1 MKYLELCS
9 RIKTKI
15 LQLTVVE
22 ASDSSST
29 SICKWAAM
37 RECKRH
43 HKELVTFQLRTKKI
57 LMLQEQI
64 QKSLLEVYSDQ
75 RQKLEV
81 WVFQPSA
88 KQKDRKVGGQPYIMQ
103 DQHLM

>member
-1 MKYLELCS
+1 MKYQGLYS

-15 LQLTVVE
+15 SQHTVVE

-29 SICKWAAM
+29 STCKLAAM

-57 LMLQEQI
+57 SMLQEQI

-75 RQKLEV
+75 RLKLEV
-81 WVFQPSA
+81 WVFQPSV
-88 KQKDRKVGGQPYIMQ
+88 KQKDHKVEGQPYIMQ